1 MSKKNLEALQKQ
13 FNLLAKRS
21 QARAKAECADAGAE
35 EKLTGELV
43 ALTTVMIDLA
53 DTLDEYD
60 ASGE

>member
-21 QARAKAECADAGAE
+21 QARAKVEYADAEAE

-43 ALTTVMIDLA
+43 ELTTVMIDLA
-53 DTLDEYD
+53 DTLDEY
-60 ASGE
+60 GEGE